1 MWRRRSW
8 LILYLQQTDYGSMP
22 LRLWGC
28 PCAGEARSSMPLAMH
43 RARLAPRC
51 GSRRAHLLV
60 SARGPGVLLGEH
72 LAPTHHFSRDVIGA
86 AEGAWCQQPQ

>member
-43 RARLAPRC
+43 R
-51 GSRRAHLLV
+51 
-60 SARGPGVLLGEH
+60 GVWPLD
-72 LAPTHHFSRDVIGA
+72 AVPDVRTC
-86 AEGAWCQQPQ
+86 W